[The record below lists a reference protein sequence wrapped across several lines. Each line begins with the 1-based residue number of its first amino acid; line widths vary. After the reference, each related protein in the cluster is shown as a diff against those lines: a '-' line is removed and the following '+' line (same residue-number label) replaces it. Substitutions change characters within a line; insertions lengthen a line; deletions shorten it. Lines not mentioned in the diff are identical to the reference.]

1 MYYTKYSN
9 DKINLNEAFGKGRV
23 LKMKMN
29 YKKSY
34 FRPVKYSPFFTC
46 KKFCP
51 VLNSLRQFCL
61 KGMIWDFDFTQS

>member
-29 YKKSY
+29 YKTEL
-34 FRPVKYSPFFTC
+34 FFAQWNIRPSSLVKGLLRLEFAQTVVFF
-46 KKFCP
+46 
-51 VLNSLRQFCL
+51 
-61 KGMIWDFDFTQS
+61 